1 MKVCSDFRKNCLSFI
16 RVCCFS
22 SGGFCPFMGDGPC
35 YHCCH
40 LGFTFGKAA
49 NRHNTVKLD
58 TQIREYTRYTNTQM
72 SWPVHKHISYQCPYR
87 RCHLCTLL
95 SFTTKAA
102 KASFFCHHRQHFAIY
117 NAFLIYCIFTF
128 TFVTTNKILQIS
140 FLHSLSCV
148 HFGRVMC
155 SLFTLLVMND
165 NA

>member
-1 MKVCSDFRKNCLSFI
+1 MKFCSDFRKNCLSFI

-49 NRHNTVKLD
+49 NTHNTVKLY
-58 TQIREYTRYTNTQM
+58 TQIREYTRYTNTRM

-102 KASFFCHHRQHFAIY
+102 KASFLSPFCNLNFCIVFSLLLLSPPTKFCK
-117 NAFLIYCIFTF
+117 FLPCIPCP
-128 TFVTTNKILQIS
+128 VYIL
-140 FLHSLSCV
+140 V
-148 HFGRVMC
+148 V
-155 SLFTLLVMND
+155 
-165 NA
+165 